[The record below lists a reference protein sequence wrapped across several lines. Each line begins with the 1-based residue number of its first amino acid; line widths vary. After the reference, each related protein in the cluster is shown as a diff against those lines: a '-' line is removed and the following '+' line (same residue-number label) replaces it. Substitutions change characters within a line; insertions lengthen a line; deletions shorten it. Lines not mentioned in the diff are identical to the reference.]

1 MLMVFGTLTDRA
13 AFQIAAPILGLG
25 GFLYSPLLG
34 AMVAEK
40 SAPVLAGS
48 VAGIL
53 MSVWQLGSV
62 IVPLVVGVMYQW
74 TGSVEVAFLTLA
86 AGPVLAIVCLV
97 FVKE

>member
-1 MLMVFGTLTDRA
+1 
-13 AFQIAAPILGLG
+13 
-25 GFLYSPLLG
+25 
-34 AMVAEK
+34 MVAEK